1 MMRTKLTLGILV
13 AAIVSAVMATTGVT
27 NLAFADPPEPE
38 RSCENKGG
46 QDVDDKEGCPG
57 GGNSD
62 QEEKCVAKNKG
73 LQKKLC

>member
-1 MMRTKLTLGILV
+1 MSRITTLVVLTVAIL
-13 AAIVSAVMATTGVT
+13 SAVVTTTGVS
-27 NLAFADPPEPE
+27 NLAFADPPEPD

-57 GGNSD
+57 GGESD

-73 LQKKLC
+73 LQKKQC

>member
-1 MMRTKLTLGILV
+1 MSTKLTLVILT
-13 AAIVSAVMATTGVT
+13 AAILSAVVTTTGVS
-27 NLAFADPPEPE
+27 NLAFADPPEPD

-62 QEEKCVAKNKG
+62 QEEKCEAKNQG
-73 LQKKLC
+73 LQKKLCD